1 MVNLAFMRVLT
12 IICIFT
18 LASATLA
25 AQSAEE
31 EVIRLKNSPGLES
44 TGSGGDEPA
53 SREAPEGQERLEPG
67 EGDDTESPVRERN
80 SPWNLTVGTSFSYA
94 RGWGSGMG
102 FYAAPAYTLPMTNR
116 LSLHAGVVA
125 SHFSLLDAPT
135 GMETGY
141 YNGFSSLSL
150 FAAASYQATE
160 RLVVHGAGVK
170 QLVTSPA
177 SPFSSY
183 PVDNFSLGA
192 TYRLGNNITIGASI
206 HMRNGYGWGT
216 GSPFGPSYGSFYSA
230 PLGSPYASPFG
241 W

>member
-18 LASATLA
+18 LACATLA

-31 EVIRLKNSPGLES
+31 EVIRMKNSPGLES
-44 TGSGGDEPA
+44 AGSGEDEPA
-53 SREAPEGQERLEPG
+53 SREATEGQDRLEPG
-67 EGDDTESPVRERN
+67 EGNDTESPVRERN
-80 SPWNLTVGTSFSYA
+80 SPWNLTVGTSYSYTG
-94 RGWGSGMG
+94 GWGSGMG

-125 SHFSLLDAPT
+125 SHFSLLGAPA

-141 YNGFSSLSL
+141 SNGFSSLSL

-160 RLVVHGAGVK
+160 RLVVQGAGVK

-177 SPFSSY
+177 SPFSPY
-183 PVDNFSLGA
+183 PADHFSLGA

-230 PLGSPYASPFG
+230 PLGSPHASPFG